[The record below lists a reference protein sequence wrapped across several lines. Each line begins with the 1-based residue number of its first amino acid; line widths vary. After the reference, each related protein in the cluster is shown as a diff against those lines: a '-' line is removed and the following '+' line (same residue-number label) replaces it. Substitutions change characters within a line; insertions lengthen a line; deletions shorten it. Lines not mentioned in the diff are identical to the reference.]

1 MKATFEFNLPEEE
14 TDYEIYI
21 NSMKMYSA
29 LLEIFNTCR
38 NEWKYN
44 DKANEQSIELA
55 ELIASIIPEFVI
67 GG

>member
-1 MKATFEFNLPEEE
+1 MKATFEFNIPEEE
-14 TDYEIYI
+14 TDYEIYV

-55 ELIASIIPEFVI
+55 QLIFAMIP
-67 GG
+67 